1 MKIYDCFTFAN
12 ELDLLEVRL
21 KETYE
26 QVDQFVIVESDI
38 TFTGKPKPLYLAD
51 NWERFAPWH
60 DKIKLIRATDLIA
73 GDNPWNNEAKS
84 RENLL
89 RAVDNVDPADLI
101 LVSDVDEI
109 FRASTMDLMRKH
121 DKPYYGFRL
130 PYFSLKLNYLKLE
143 PDAWW
148 AGGSA
153 IRRQYITSME
163 KLRNER
169 ERIGHDIGTVI
180 RHAGWHFTNI
190 ASDDEIKN
198 KLASFSHTEVCVPAI
213 LDRINANKLVESNQ
227 GIDPESKYRSVAFD
241 HYFPKSMMDDARWD
255 NFIIPNAQGHAR
267 EILNEHKVTARL
279 QQNGTN

>member
-130 PYFSLKLNYLKLE
+130 PYFSLKDRKSTRLN
-143 PDAWW
+143 
-148 AGGSA
+148 S
-153 IRRQYITSME
+153 
-163 KLRNER
+163 
-169 ERIGHDIGTVI
+169 
-180 RHAGWHFTNI
+180 
-190 ASDDEIKN
+190 
-198 KLASFSHTEVCVPAI
+198 SHT
-213 LDRINANKLVESNQ
+213 
-227 GIDPESKYRSVAFD
+227 
-241 HYFPKSMMDDARWD
+241 
-255 NFIIPNAQGHAR
+255 
-267 EILNEHKVTARL
+267 
-279 QQNGTN
+279 